1 MTLVIDNVRIVE
13 GPGNPPLGE
22 GRVVIEG
29 ERITA
34 AGPRAGAGPYGAP
47 IEVPPGAE
55 IIDGTGKSVVPG
67 LIDVHVHDASDA
79 NMALYVKSGVTSIRF
94 AGGQQRAL
102 LQLRDRI
109 ERGETPGPRVF
120 SCGHALDATP
130 HVWPGSYAA
139 DSPLEARRIVRR
151 AVTTEKVDAILAT
164 HRITRAI
171 LDAIV
176 DEAHVLG
183 VPVTGQLWSAS
194 AREAAEAGMDGLENT
209 SRIPEDPGFSHERL
223 HARHSVSGRIATLAH
238 LWSTADKY
246 RLEDI
251 GGLLAERGVWLAP
264 ELVSFEA
271 WAGLSEKEVKAERD
285 WPQGQDPRVTQYDRH
300 NAYISS
306 EWTKDDFAAQARA
319 LEAMK
324 EFLGAFVKA
333 GGSLVTGTDLG
344 FGGILLHRELRHF
357 ADFLTPLETIRT
369 ATRAAASAL
378 GRDDL
383 GQLAPGR
390 TADLVLLEGYPSTDL
405 GQLRSVVATIIGGRV
420 VYERERAAAGAP
432 S

>member
-34 AGPRAGAGPYGAP
+34 AGPRVGAGPYGAP

-67 LIDVHVHDASDA
+67 LIDVHVHDGSDA

-102 LQLRDRI
+102 LQLRD
-109 ERGETPGPRVF
+109 
-120 SCGHALDATP
+120 
-130 HVWPGSYAA
+130 
-139 DSPLEARRIVRR
+139 
-151 AVTTEKVDAILAT
+151 
-164 HRITRAI
+164 
-171 LDAIV
+171 
-176 DEAHVLG
+176 
-183 VPVTGQLWSAS
+183 
-194 AREAAEAGMDGLENT
+194 
-209 SRIPEDPGFSHERL
+209 
-223 HARHSVSGRIATLAH
+223 RIATLAH

-420 VYERERAAAGAP
+420 VYQRERAAAGAP

>member
-79 NMALYVKSGVTSIRF
+79 NMALYVKSG
-94 AGGQQRAL
+94 
-102 LQLRDRI
+102 
-109 ERGETPGPRVF
+109 
-120 SCGHALDATP
+120 
-130 HVWPGSYAA
+130 
-139 DSPLEARRIVRR
+139 
-151 AVTTEKVDAILAT
+151 
-164 HRITRAI
+164 
-171 LDAIV
+171 
-176 DEAHVLG
+176 
-183 VPVTGQLWSAS
+183 S

-390 TADLVLLEGYPSTDL
+390 TADLVLLEGYPSTDP

-420 VYERERAAAGAP
+420 VYQRERAAAGAP